1 MVKILKALDIA
12 AKVAEVVIASS
23 IVIELTERYLRG
35 HKKDTEENTTA
46 TPVTAPAA
54 D

>member
-12 AKVAEVVIASS
+12 AKTAEVVIAGS
-23 IVIELTERYLRG
+23 IVIELAERYLGR
-35 HKKDTEENTTA
+35 KKSDEEKPTA
-46 TPVTAPAA
+46 TPATVAA

>member
-12 AKVAEVVIASS
+12 AKAAEVVIAGS
-23 IVIELTERYLRG
+23 IVIELTERYLGR
-35 HKKDTEENTTA
+35 KKGQEKTTTA
-46 TPVTAPAA
+46 TPATVPAA